1 MQALREACGPRAQML
16 RAWPINLFICALK
29 LLILPRIARVRVCA
43 ILLAAAGRPLQA
55 LTLPRARAFA
65 RTRAKHPAFAFGLR
79 ILPQSLSRSR
89 LAARRSFITTLRKQ
103 SLLSFAVFACFA
115 HPAARCFKVS
125 FFSSPCDPLGGA
137 YGGSRSGRL
146 SGRVRRHASSHP
158 VWPSGSGLPWF

>member
-1 MQALREACGPRAQML
+1 MQALREAFGPRAQML
-16 RAWPINLFICALK
+16 RAWPNKFLICALK
-29 LLILPRIARVRVCA
+29 LLILPRICA

-125 FFSSPCDPLGGA
+125 FFSSPVRENSP
-137 YGGSRSGRL
+137 YGGRRSGRL
-146 SGRVRRHASSHP
+146 SGRVRRHASPHP
-158 VWPSGSGLPWF
+158 VWPSLSCVP

>member
-1 MQALREACGPRAQML
+1 ML
-16 RAWPINLFICALK
+16 RAWPINFLICALK
-29 LLILPRIARVRVCA
+29 LLILPRICA

-125 FFSSPCDPLGGA
+125 FFSSP
-137 YGGSRSGRL
+137 YGGRRSGRL
-146 SGRVRRHASSHP
+146 SGRVRRHASPHP
-158 VWPSGSGLPWF
+158 VWPSLSCVP

>member
-1 MQALREACGPRAQML
+1 MQALREAFGPRAQIL
-16 RAWPINLFICALK
+16 RAWPINFLICALK
-29 LLILPRIARVRVCA
+29 LLILPRICA

-146 SGRVRRHASSHP
+146 SGRLRRHASSHP